1 VATDP
6 YKIQAIIDWPMPTG
20 LKQLR
25 GFLGLTGYYRRF
37 VKGYGSICKPLTQL
51 LKKEA
56 IGWNEA
62 ATKAFNQLKKV
73 MTSAPVLALPD
84 FNKTFI
90 VETNASIIGVGAVLM
105 QEGHPI
111 AFLSKSLGPKQQ
123 IISVYEREMLAIL
136 QAVTKWKHYLWGTIF
151 GDAILSLEQIT
162 SA

>member
-1 VATDP
+1 
-6 YKIQAIIDWPMPTG
+6 MPTG

-25 GFLGLTGYYRRF
+25 GFLGLTGYYKRF

-51 LKKEA
+51 LKKKA
-56 IGWNEA
+56 TGWNKD
-62 ATKAFNQLKKV
+62 ATEAFNQLKKV

-90 VETNASIIGVGAVLM
+90 VETDASIIGVRAVLM

-111 AFLSKSLGPKQQ
+111 AFLSKSLGPKSRLCLYTRGKCWLFFRQLPNG
-123 IISVYEREMLAIL
+123 S
-136 QAVTKWKHYLWGTIF
+136 TIF
-151 GDAILSLEQIT
+151 GDAILSSEQIT